1 MQNDSYSVTMFG
13 FIADHFD
20 TIINKKEIKLA
31 TWVIHSKGDASVKLV
46 IGKFSVKYVSFTYFI
61 GIKCK

>member
-1 MQNDSYSVTMFG
+1 MFG

-20 TIINKKEIKLA
+20 KIINKKEIKLA

-46 IGKFSVKYVSFTYFI
+46 IRMFSVDYVSFTYFI